1 MADRQVKVILSAQ
14 NAAYNRAMDESRQ
27 KTLGVTAEIDGLG
40 KRQATLNSIAK
51 GAVVVGGAM
60 TALTLLVA
68 KTGIEYNSLQQK
80 SRAALTTLL
89 GGAEAANAQMDKL
102 DAFARTSPFSKQTFI
117 TAQQQMLAFGI
128 EARKV
133 VPYLDAIQDAVAA
146 AGGSSQQLGE
156 VAYIMAQIRSAS
168 KITGQ
173 DLIQFGQRGI
183 NAAELIGSA
192 MGKTGGEIRAEIT
205 AGTLGANEALD
216 ALAEGMKT
224 RFGGAAANVKN
235 TFEGALDRVH
245 AAWRDLSADLT
256 KPLVDPSGGGALVGF
271 LNWTADIMRAFQ
283 AMPEPIKITT
293 GALFAAS
300 GAVALFGGAALL
312 AIPKVKALWAQF
324 MALSVGLRTVGWVS
338 GGAVAALGVLV
349 TVVAAVSAA
358 QAEARRRAE
367 DYADAIAQGTGAVR
381 ELAVQNLQAEES
393 FLWMNRGS
401 AFDAAERL
409 GVSLT
414 TLTDA
419 ATGNRDALAELSVYL
434 KAADGDM
441 DALRKITDETG
452 LSNIEAASLL
462 DVMVTTLREQNGA
475 QAEANRLM
483 EQGEEATGGAADATG
498 DLANESADA
507 ARALDDVAR
516 ALDDVNRTALD
527 MAEASDRA
535 QGALNDMAA
544 AADADGA
551 SLDGTNDASLRL
563 NKSMREVEK
572 SHRDAAK
579 AILENGGTLDEAKAA
594 WERGREA
601 VIQQRMAMGE
611 SRAEAELWADET
623 LGSAAEVEQG
633 LKDVKDAVEDI
644 PDKKAITLTA
654 NTNDARARVRDFIRE
669 YDGKIVRMTLQATQV
684 VVQGR
689 VYGGLRDGSY
699 RGNIFNGMAA
709 QHFAS
714 GGTRSGIYAG
724 VPGGIFA
731 EAEMGV
737 PWEAFISGRPQD
749 RDRNIGI
756 WQETGRMLGVDG
768 PSVVTL
774 DPQSLR
780 ALSREVVNVITIDQ
794 ESIGSAANAANAT
807 RAFRGGGGLG

>member
-1 MADRQVKVILSAQ
+1 MTDRQVKVVLSAQ
-14 NAAYNRAMDESRQ
+14 NAAYNRAMDEAAA
-27 KTLGVTAEIDGLG
+27 KTRGVGSSLDDVK
-40 KRQATLNSIAK
+40 KREKALNDVAK
-51 GAVVVGGAM
+51 GAMVVGGAM

-102 DAFARTSPFSKQTFI
+102 DAFARTSPFAKQTFI

-256 KPLVDPSGGGALVGF
+256 KPLVNPEGGGALVDL
-271 LNWTADIMRAFQ
+271 LNWIADVTRGFQ
-283 AMPEPIKITT
+283 GLPEPIKLTT
-293 GALFAAS
+293 GAMFSAT
-300 GAVALFGGAALL
+300 GAIALFGGTAVKLY
-312 AIPKVKALWAQF
+312 PKMQKLWDQF
-324 MALSVGLRTVGWVS
+324 MALSAGLRTVGWVS

-349 TVVAAVSAA
+349 AIVSAVSAA
-358 QAEARRRAE
+358 QAAAMQRAQ
-367 DYADAIAQGTGAVR
+367 DYADSLDDVTHAVTGQTR
-381 ELAVQNLQAEES
+381 ELVKNELAFRSQVLWFQDPSIFDSAEK
-393 FLWMNRGS
+393 
-401 AFDAAERL
+401 L
-409 GVSLT
+409 GISLE
-414 TLTDA
+414 LVTDA
-419 ATGNRDALAELSVYL
+419 ALNGGDAMAELGRQLDEKRATFRGDS
-434 KAADGDM
+434 GDM
-441 DALRKITDETG
+441 AEYDET
-452 LSNIEAASLL
+452 
-462 DVMVTTLREQNGA
+462 LRRVRDGVARVNGEIGSGVELA
-475 QAEANRLM
+475 KQKAEAD
-483 EQGEEATGGAADATG
+483 GGAADATSE
-498 DLANESADA
+498 LADESDNA

-516 ALDDVNRTALD
+516 ALDAVNRTALD
-527 MAEASDRA
+527 LAEATDRA
-535 QGALNDMAA
+535 QGSLNDMAE
-544 AADADGA
+544 AADAEGA
-551 SLDGTNDASLRL
+551 SLDGTNNASLRL
-563 NKSMREVEK
+563 NASMRDVEK

-579 AILENGGTLDEAKAA
+579 AILENGGSLEEARAE

-601 VIQQRMAMGE
+601 VINQRVAMGE
-611 SRAEAELWADET
+611 SREEATRWADET
-623 LGSAAEVEQG
+623 LGSAQEIEQG
-633 LKDVKDAVEDI
+633 LRDVKNAVDDI

-654 NTNDARARVRDFIRE
+654 NTSDARSRVRDFIRE
-669 YDGKIVRMTLQATQV
+669 YDGKVVRMTLQATQV
-684 VVQGR
+684 VTAGR

-699 RGNIFNGMAA
+699 RGNLFNGMVA

-714 GGTRSGIYAG
+714 GGMRSGIYDA

-737 PWEAFISGRPQD
+737 PWESFISGRPQD

-756 WQETGRMLGVDG
+756 WQETGRMLGVGGDG
-768 PSVVTL
+768 TGVVEL
-774 DPQSLR
+774 GPQSLR
-780 ALSREVVNVITIDQ
+780 ALSREVVNLINIDQ
-794 ESIGSAANAANAT
+794 ESIGSAANAANAH